1 MTKKKVIN
9 AKKHSDANSHE
20 GHSHVPNSHKM
31 PEKGFIKNLWEK
43 LPHPIRTIW
52 RTHWG
57 KITIIVFILLTLT
70 YGYLKVTAEPEPEYI
85 TAMVT
90 RGDIIRTVEAVGT
103 VISERDL
110 NLQFPMSGVVAEVL
124 VKEGDKIE
132 AGQRLASLRSGE
144 LSANVNSALANLQ
157 AAQAD
162 ARELKEGT
170 RPEDIAIAEAEVE
183 NKKAALGAVKEILRT
198 SEDKLEVL
206 EREAKIALSGEV
218 STVNSTVSQKYTV
231 VGNALGVLDDVLD
244 DRDVQDA
251 LIYNYSGE
259 EAIMRTKRRD
269 ISSDGRDL
277 IAEGLSISDAD
288 SAKLYLDHARIIVTN
303 AYEVLDNLYYLIVNM
318 PPTSSFTRSE
328 RETRKEDI
336 ATEKS
341 NIQSALNSIDS
352 AKKSLQD
359 ASAGY
364 DTKIAIEES
373 AISRAKADILTYE
386 TSLRTQ
392 EAQLNLKRA
401 GARQTDIDAADARV
415 RQASAELARTR
426 ADYSDTIM
434 NAPSSGT
441 ITKVNIKT
449 GELLSTAFQQDAAI
463 TMLGESPYRIEMF
476 VSEIDIPKVILEQE
490 SEVELD
496 AFPGEPFPLNVAEVD
511 PAATIK
517 DGVPKYR
524 VKLDFTGEISNLKI
538 GMTGDTDIV
547 TGGREDVLMIPS
559 RAVLERDSGSFY
571 VRVLKD
577 DGIVEEK
584 EVKTGLEGSMDIEI
598 ISGLEESEEIVVLM
612 KK

>member
-1 MTKKKVIN
+1 MTKKKVEH
-9 AKKHSDANSHE
+9 AKKHKETHH
-20 GHSHVPNSHKM
+20 HSHPHLEKIA
-31 PEKGFIKNLWEK
+31 EKGFVKKLWNMIPES
-43 LPHPIRTIW
+43 IRTIL
-52 RTHWG
+52 RNHWG
-57 KITIIVFILLTLT
+57 KLTVVALVFLTLT

-85 TAMVT
+85 TAMVI
-90 RGDIIRTVEAVGT
+90 RGDITQTVEAVGT

-132 AGQRLASLRSGE
+132 AGDRLASLRAGE
-144 LSANVNSALANLQ
+144 LLANVNSALANLQ

-162 ARELKEGT
+162 LRELEEGT

-183 NKKAALGAVKEILRT
+183 NKRAALESARETLRT

-206 EREAKIALSGEV
+206 GREAEIALSGEV
-218 STVNSTVSQKYTV
+218 STAKSTVSQKYTV
-231 VGNALGVLDDVLD
+231 ASNSLGVLDDVLD
-244 DRDVQDA
+244 DRDVQDS
-251 LIYNYSGE
+251 LIHNYSGE
-259 EAIMRTKRRD
+259 EAIMRTKRKN
-269 ISSDGRDL
+269 ISDQGRDL
-277 IAEGLSISDAD
+277 TSEGMSVSDAE
-288 SAKLYLDHARIIVTN
+288 SAKLYLDHARGVISQ
-303 AYEVLDNLYYLIVNM
+303 AYDVLDSLYYLIVNM

-328 RETRKEDI
+328 REARKEDI
-336 ATEKS
+336 ATERS
-341 NIQSALNSIDS
+341 NVQSALNSIDS

-364 DTKIAIEES
+364 DTKIENEKS
-373 AISRAKADILTYE
+373 SISRAKADILTYE

-401 GARQTDIDAADARV
+401 GARQTDIDAAGARV
-415 RQASAELARTR
+415 RQANADLARTR
-426 ADYSDTIM
+426 ADYNDTIM
-434 NAPSSGT
+434 NAPTSGT

-476 VSEIDIPKVILEQE
+476 VSEIDIPKVELEQD
-490 SEVELD
+490 SQVELD
-496 AFPGEPFPLNVAEVD
+496 AFPGDPFGISVAEID

-524 VKLDFTGEISNLKI
+524 IKLDFTGSMENLKI
-538 GMTGDTDIV
+538 GMTGDTDII
-547 TGGREDVLMIPS
+547 TGGREDVLMMPS
-559 RAVLERDSGSFY
+559 RAVLERDDGSFY
-571 VRVLKD
+571 VRVLQK

-584 EVKTGLEGSMDIEI
+584 EIETGLEGSMDIEI
-598 ISGLEESEEIVVLM
+598 ISGVSEGEEIIVLM